1 MSNVHVVIQSSIT
14 WDFLWQGHQI
24 RAVRLA
30 QQVPVTFIETT
41 GLRHPGS
48 RKAFERLARAARRGG
63 VGAADAANDATPG
76 AAEATGA
83 NRAALPT
90 NLRIVAPV
98 VLPPTSAWNRA
109 WNRRLFLPRLAAKVR
124 GRSTLP
130 MAYLTYLPTQSA
142 LDLRDLLRP
151 AATIYHCLLNFE
163 AFPDAAHDIA
173 ATERRLVREADR
185 VIVDSNQLLAKHGAL
200 RPDVLQIL
208 PGVDFDHFHD
218 VAGSSRPFTGRP
230 LRATFFGGMAAHRFD
245 WTIVRALADAGIE
258 VHLLGPIPGD
268 ADVRHP
274 NVVFH
279 GAVPYARLPTALEH
293 ADVLILPYRLNE
305 FTQATFPVKLF
316 QCFATGKPVVSTPLP
331 DVLAYADVIDLAAD
345 PGAFV
350 TQVAQAVERD
360 TDERRERRVAL
371 ARRSGWDVGSDA
383 LLAVIRELVPS

>member
-1 MSNVHVVIQSSIT
+1 MVIQSSIT

-24 RAVRLA
+24 RAVHLA

-48 RKAFERLARAARRGG
+48 RKAFERLARAVRRGG
-63 VGAADAANDATPG
+63 VGATDATNDAAPG
-76 AAEATGA
+76 AAEAVGA
-83 NRAALPT
+83 KRAALPP

-109 WNRRLFLPRLAAKVR
+109 WNRHLFLPRLAARVR
-124 GRSTLP
+124 ATSDLP

-208 PGVDFDHFHD
+208 PGVDFEHFHTI
-218 VAGSSRPFTGRP
+218 AGSSRPPAPRP

-258 VHLLGPIPGD
+258 VHLLGPTPGD
-268 ADVRHP
+268 VDVRHP
-274 NVVFH
+274 NVTFH
-279 GAVPYARLPTALEH
+279 GAIPYARLPAALEH
-293 ADVLILPYRLNE
+293 ADVLILPYQVNE
-305 FTQATFPVKLF
+305 FTRATFPVKLF
-316 QCFATGKPVVSTPLP
+316 QCFATGRPVVSTPLP
-331 DVLAYADVIDLAAD
+331 DVRAFADVIDLAAD
-345 PGAFV
+345 PSAFV
-350 TQVAQAVERD
+350 TKVAHAVEGD
-360 TDERRERRVAL
+360 TDERRERRIAL